1 MTHQIKHFDTFK
13 VTGLKTRTI
22 NTDEMNPDT
31 AKIGQLWR
39 DFFGRD
45 LIGSLEAR
53 VPSTPIYGV
62 YANYES
68 DQHGQYDITAGVQV
82 TANHELEDDLETI
95 DIVTGDYMIFE
106 TKGDMP
112 QRIIDGWMAVWAYF
126 DDKNAPFERLYTTD
140 FEQMIDENDIK
151 IFIAVKAK

>member
-82 TANHELEDDLETI
+82 TANHELEDDRETI

-126 DDKNAPFERLYTTD
+126 DESTNYKRRFTTD
-140 FEQMIDENDIK
+140 FEQYIDEDTVQIC
-151 IFIAVKAK
+151 IAVSKK